1 VAEDH
6 SVRPFVVDVADTEL
20 DDLRRRLASTRWS
33 PEIGNDDWSYGT
45 SGRYLRQFVEYWLDG
60 YDWRAHEAEIN
71 SYAHFRTVIDGLPIH
86 FLHERGRGP
95 SPMPLILSHGWPW
108 TFWDWHQV
116 IGPLTDP
123 AAHGLDPAV
132 SFDVVVPSL
141 PGFAFSTPLPR
152 TGVTPWVIADLWNT
166 LMRERLGYR
175 RYGAVGGD
183 WGSFISTE
191 LGSRHQQAV
200 TGVYLS
206 LPPVNKTGGLRARSA
221 EDYAPDEAGW
231 YERSRRKWQTT
242 AMSHVS
248 VQTADPQ
255 SLAWALDDSPAGL
268 ASWLLERRRNWCD
281 GDLERVFSR
290 DFLITT
296 VCLYWFTR
304 SIGSSMRIYADTW
317 PSGLRLPADGAG
329 GVGSTA
335 RPARVAVPTGLG
347 IFPGELCLLP
357 RSVVEQVADVVF
369 WSVHDAG
376 GHFGP
381 AEQPAAYVNDL
392 RRFFGA
398 LA

>member
-1 VAEDH
+1 MAEDH
-6 SVRPFVVDVADTEL
+6 SLRPFVVDVADAEI

-33 PEIGNDDWSYGT
+33 PEVGNDDWSYGT

-71 SYAHFRTVIDGLPIH
+71 SYAHFQTVIDGLPIH

-95 SPMPLILSHGWPW
+95 SPKPLILSHGWPW
-108 TFWDWHQV
+108 TFWDWHRV

-132 SFDVVVPSL
+132 SFDVVAPSL

-152 TGVTPWVIADLWNT
+152 TGVTPWAIAGVWDT

-191 LGSRHQQAV
+191 LGSRYQQAV

-206 LPPVNKTGGLRARSA
+206 LPPVNKTGGLQARSA

-231 YERSRRKWQTT
+231 FERSLRKWQTT
-242 AMSHVS
+242 AVSHVS

-255 SLAWALDDSPAGL
+255 SLAWALDDSPVGL

-281 GDLERVFSR
+281 GELERVFSR

-296 VCLYWFTR
+296 VCLYWFTG

-335 RPARVAVPTGLG
+335 RPARVTVSTGLG

-381 AEQPAAYVNDL
+381 AEQPAAYVDDL
-392 RRFFGA
+392 RRFFGT